1 MTQGLNAQHE
11 VAEQDW
17 PQRDSGIHLRQ
28 AAPES
33 TAEQAEQDG
42 TLDLGALLDGYDTG
56 GYGVSVGAACA
67 IGVQLCDALHR
78 LHQESEARGM
88 LCVHGRVSF
97 GTVRMSCAG
106 ELSLRG
112 SENAQP
118 DVRGR
123 AADVRDA
130 ALLVSELLGG
140 QAAAQKLLPRPLS
153 GVLARA
159 IAGVQSTE
167 RPLRAADL
175 ARALATEAV
184 SLAELRTE
192 LRLVWPRSGAP
203 LRLPPPPRL
212 PTFAPVTP
220 LRAIAWEPTPTPS
233 DATRTIVARPSARE
247 RRQSAS

>member
-1 MTQGLNAQHE
+1 MTHALDAQDE
-11 VAEQDW
+11 VAEQHW
-17 PQRDSGIHLRQ
+17 PQRDSGIHVRELPA
-28 AAPES
+28 AAPEH
-33 TAEQAEQDG
+33 EEQDG

-67 IGVQLCDALHR
+67 IGVQLCDALHK
-78 LHQESEARGM
+78 LHQESESRGM

-97 GTVRMSCAG
+97 GTVRLSCAG

-112 SENAQP
+112 SEGAQP

-123 AADVRDA
+123 SADVRDA
-130 ALLVSELLGG
+130 ALLVTELLGG
-140 QAAAQKLLPRPLS
+140 QAAAQKLLPRTLF

-159 IAGVQSTE
+159 IAGVRSSE
-167 RPLRAADL
+167 RPVRAADL
-175 ARALATEAV
+175 ARALATEAA
-184 SLAELRTE
+184 SSTELQTE

-220 LRAIAWEPTPTPS
+220 LRALAWEPTPTPS
-233 DATRTIVARPSARE
+233 DSTRTIVARPSAH